1 MESNLSIVIT
11 TKAGDQTHI
20 AMHGFQSEYQL
31 DVLDCYYQ
39 PIRSNGSMT
48 NQNYLFRSYS
58 LETFL
63 CIPSMIL
70 EQTEGKYMRRFD

>member
-31 DVLDCYYQ
+31 EVLDCYYQ
-39 PIRSNGSMT
+39 VDSI
-48 NQNYLFRSYS
+48 NQLDQMV
-58 LETFL
+58 
-63 CIPSMIL
+63 P
-70 EQTEGKYMRRFD
+70 